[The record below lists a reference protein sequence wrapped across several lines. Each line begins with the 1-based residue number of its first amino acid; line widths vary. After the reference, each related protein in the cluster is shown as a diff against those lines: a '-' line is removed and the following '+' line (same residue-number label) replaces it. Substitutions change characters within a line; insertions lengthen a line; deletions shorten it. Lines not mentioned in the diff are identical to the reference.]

1 VELRTPNY
9 LLIGLKKV
17 TQKLGMDDKF
27 DATTVAIYFREEN
40 VKKGSVFCRY
50 GTRKNR
56 LSSTTHILEAL
67 RWEKI
72 LPKEFDKNNKIFR
85 YKNLYIIDSSM
96 ISANLGVNLS
106 LSITAIAERWIK
118 FLLKNT

>member
-9 LLIGLKKV
+9 LTALGLKKV

-40 VKKGSVFCRY
+40 VTKKGSVFCRY

-56 LSSTTHILEAL
+56 LSSTHIFRSATMGENST
-67 RWEKI
+67 EGVV
-72 LPKEFDKNNKIFR
+72 DKNNKIFDTR
-85 YKNLYIIDSSM
+85 TFI
-96 ISANLGVNLS
+96 
-106 LSITAIAERWIK
+106 LSIAP
-118 FLLKNT
+118 